1 MIIVC
6 LLILLFLF
14 LVITNTNEHFSI
26 IKPYKK
32 DFKYYGLKLEVE
44 PSEFITLISDLKKD
58 TNIPNQ
64 PKIEFI
70 EKTTDLL
77 DSDYIKTR
85 KWIVDSISQIVLNSP
100 KFRLLQNE
108 LNYEIIKEELRSYK
122 TNEEQS
128 VKKYIFVLTLHR
140 KYADIGFIVYFDINY
155 FVNQNKFS
163 IDNFKLLGT
172 PIEDEIK
179 FGTLTNHSDNHI
191 EKCSIEPNSY
201 KCNTLMSYD
210 NDYIEKNMEF
220 LDNIKI
226 EQARTKEEELYK
238 CFYKEAN
245 NELECIS
252 KEYIK
257 SKDSEDITMGS
268 KGIWA
273 KSKCTINEECPY
285 YLANKNYSNNRGG
298 CINGKCEMPLNVDLL
313 TPLMPSP
320 DMEPLCHN
328 CNKDSCEGIDCFKC
342 CKDQENPDLY
352 PGLVSPDY
360 AFDSDIE
367 ARLNETN
374 KFENM
379 GYSPFKFSF

>member
-32 DFKYYGLKLEVE
+32 DFKYYGLKLEIE
-44 PSEFITLISDLKKD
+44 PIEMITLISDLKKN
-58 TNIPNQ
+58 TIKLFHPE
-64 PKIEFI
+64 IEFI
-70 EKTTDLL
+70 EKPPDLM

-85 KWIVDSISQIVLNSP
+85 KWIVDSISKSVLTSP
-100 KFRLLQNE
+100 KFKLLQNE
-108 LNYEIIKEELRSYK
+108 LNYEIIDEELKTYK
-122 TNEEQS
+122 TNNDES
-128 VKKYIFVLTLHR
+128 IKKYIFVLTLHR
-140 KYADIGFIVYFDINY
+140 KYADIGFIVYFDIDY
-155 FVNQNKFS
+155 LVNQNEFT
-163 IDNFKLLGT
+163 INNFKLLGT
-172 PIEDEIK
+172 PIEDEIR
-179 FGTLTNHSDNHI
+179 FGSLTNHDNNHI
-191 EKCSIEPNSY
+191 EKCSIQPNSY
-201 KCNTLMSYD
+201 ECNSLMSHD
-210 NDYIEKNMEF
+210 KDYIEKNMEF

-226 EQARTKEEELYK
+226 EQARSKEEELYK
-238 CFYKEAN
+238 CFYKDAN
-245 NELECIS
+245 NEIECNS
-252 KEYIK
+252 REYLK
-257 SKDSEDITMGS
+257 SKNSEDIIKGS

-313 TPLMPSP
+313 TPLIPFPGS
-320 DMEPLCHN
+320 EPLCHN
-328 CNKDSCEGIDCFKC
+328 CNKKSCQGIDCFKC

-352 PGLVSPDY
+352 PGLTSPDY

-367 ARLNETN
+367 ARLNN
-374 KFENM
+374 KDKFENA